1 MSLGW
6 ILSTVLVAMAN
17 YLLSLVVEP
26 GVLLSAGVVETI
38 GPKQYLILSFVVR
51 SSILPTPSGLAVAS
65 ALHHD

>member
-6 ILSTVLVAMAN
+6 ILSTILVAMAN

-38 GPKQYLILSFVVR
+38 GPKQYLILSFVVW
-51 SSILPTPSGLAVAS
+51 SSIWPAPSGLAVAS
-65 ALHHD
+65 APHHD